1 VPDGHFPTPTSP
13 TTTDNRSRIPH
24 ARETGSTV
32 ASRDEE
38 QRFAVGDTERS
49 TIGGVVVDRGSRAM
63 CEPRKGGWWLVV
75 AVALMSLV
83 VVLAAAAGSSADPA
97 QTASAFALPPT
108 VGCDKS
114 IDNLPPDRRFGYRVV
129 LGAVAVPPAFLPQVV
144 ATPGQSWPFWRK
156 AGLVVRAGSPV
167 VVVSVPNGWRKRA
180 AISWGNSGPV
190 SVLRLA
196 SCPPPL
202 GAWNAYAGGFLL
214 QASSACVPLNIR
226 VGQRSTTVRFG
237 LGRSCP

>member
-1 VPDGHFPTPTSP
+1 
-13 TTTDNRSRIPH
+13 
-24 ARETGSTV
+24 
-32 ASRDEE
+32 
-38 QRFAVGDTERS
+38 
-49 TIGGVVVDRGSRAM
+49 
-63 CEPRKGGWWLVV
+63 
-75 AVALMSLV
+75 MSLV
-83 VVLAAAAGSSADPA
+83 VGLAAAAGSSAHAAP
-97 QTASAFALPPT
+97 TASASSALLPT

-114 IDNLPPDRRFGYRVV
+114 IDNVPPDRRFGYRVV

-156 AGLVVRAGSPV
+156 EGLVIRAGSPA

-180 AISWGNSGPV
+180 AISWGNSGAV
-190 SVLRLA
+190 SALRLA

-226 VGQRSTTVRFG
+226 VAQRSTTVRFG
-237 LGRSCP
+237 LGRRCP